1 MRGLE
6 GEIMTETIFMW
17 TVVILLLGIAG
28 LLVEI
33 RTVLNKILFWVARLS
48 GHEDKGDGF
57 EKRGNFDP

>member
-1 MRGLE
+1 MA
-6 GEIMTETIFMW
+6 ETIFVW
-17 TVVILLLGIAG
+17 AVVILLLGIAG

-48 GHEDKGDGF
+48 DHEDRGDGF